1 MVCGVCGV
9 RCVVRAVGGIF
20 FHSENT
26 EVTVCGVWCVV
37 CNTEVTVCGVWT
49 HVAKLISSI

>member
-9 RCVVRAVGGIF
+9 RCVVRAVGGNF

-37 CNTEVTVCGVWT
+37 CNTEVTVCGLWCVMWW
-49 HVAKLISSI
+49 